1 MYAHTR
7 QALERHR
14 EDLARANEQRQAAR
28 VLALR
33 KAARRVA
40 RAERRLVAAQTSVLR
55 ARADLVS

>member
-1 MYAHTR
+1 MYDHTR
-7 QALERHR
+7 QASERHR
-14 EDLARANEQRQAAR
+14 ENLARANEQRQVAR

>member
-7 QALERHR
+7 QAADRHR
-14 EDLARANEQRQAAR
+14 EDLARADEQRQAAR
-28 VLALR
+28 ALALR